1 MLEYCFEDHYS
12 TTPSLQCS
20 SIDKAGDVVGVSMD
34 FRRLEVFQKVY
45 ELKSFSRAGQE
56 LLLAQPTISEH
67 IRLLEADLGLVL
79 FDRRGKEV
87 VPTRAAC
94 LLYDYAV
101 RLGTLRQE
109 TLRAMQQFLNKDRG
123 ELLVGGSNI
132 PGQYLLPGILGKFK
146 IQYPQIRVRL
156 WIDDTKNM
164 VEKLLAG
171 AVELAVV
178 GAAVDQDRVNSRLL
192 TRDEL
197 VCIRPVNAPGDGR
210 GALGPEDLRSAP
222 FIMREAG
229 SGTRKTIEE
238 ALETIGLKPENLK
251 VMAEMGSNEAIR
263 QAVKAGV
270 GISILSRRAVAE
282 DLEAGTIREMKI
294 KKFPLF
300 RNFYL
305 ITPKQRT
312 LSPLAQEFAEFLI
325 KEL

>member
-1 MLEYCFEDHYS
+1 
-12 TTPSLQCS
+12 
-20 SIDKAGDVVGVSMD
+20 MD
-34 FRRLEVFQKVY
+34 FRRLEVFQKVF

-87 VPTRAAC
+87 VPTLAAG
-94 LLYDYAV
+94 LLYDYAL
-101 RLGTLRQE
+101 RLATLRGE
-109 TLRAMQQFLNKDRG
+109 TLRAMQQFLNKEQG

-132 PGQYLLPGILGKFK
+132 PGQYLLPVILGQFK
-146 IQYPQIRVRL
+146 KKYPRIKVRL
-156 WIDDTKNM
+156 WVDDTKNM
-164 VEKLLAG
+164 VERLLAG

-178 GAAVDQDRVNSRLL
+178 GAAVDQDRLNCRLL

-197 VCIRPVNAPGDGR
+197 VCIQPAE
-210 GALGPEDLRSAP
+210 GPEGGRSTLNPDDLRAAP

-238 ALETIGLKPENLK
+238 ALPKIGLRPEDLL
-251 VMAEMGSNEAIR
+251 VAAEMGSNEAIR
-263 QAVKAGV
+263 QAVRAGV

-282 DLEAGTIREMKI
+282 DLAAGTIREMKI

-312 LSPLAQEFAEFLI
+312 LSPLAREFAEFLM
-325 KEL
+325 EEV